1 MSFKDKKNWTN
12 LRELVCFSSN
22 SDNQISKMKISFEKL
37 VLIDEQDV
45 ENFYYRF
52 SQIPFENFKEGNE
65 KYKQIYELEDNEIY
79 SYRLIDDDNLEDERL
94 IELLDDLFEYSYA
107 LSFEDLLEEEREK
120 NPLHEI
126 FSDAEWDVFE
136 LKEKH
141 ELDYTSIAQIRD
153 ATESTIRDQFR
164 NAKKKLNKFEKICDR
179 FTEWKDEWEIH

>member
-136 LKEKH
+136 LKEKCPLANH
-141 ELDYTSIAQIRD
+141 KYFAWLLPAYNCLILSNTPINVAGQLLGV
-153 ATESTIRDQFR
+153 FHM
-164 NAKKKLNKFEKICDR
+164 LV
-179 FTEWKDEWEIH
+179 